1 MKGQMTMKDRHYTD
15 LFVDFDDTLCD
26 THGNAVEALH
36 EVYDEYHLE
45 RCFSHPDIFH
55 NAYWEANIDLWQR
68 YGRGEITRDYL
79 IVERFRRPL
88 SQGRDISVTPDL
100 CLQMSDR
107 FLDLCAQKAGVV
119 EGAHELVDY
128 LRRRGYRLHLCS
140 NGFHEVQYRKI
151 HACGFD
157 ECFDTVVLSEDAGA
171 NKPLP
176 AYFDYAF
183 RLTQARRETTVM
195 IGDGWDSDMSGAI
208 GYGLDTIYLNRFP
221 EYRPPLPVTHEVTRL
236 SEIMQIL

>member
-88 SQGRDISVTPDL
+88 SQGRDINVTPDL

-107 FLDLCAQKAGVV
+107 FRRRAWWRVPTSWWTICAGVAIAFTSV
-119 EGAHELVDY
+119 PTASM
-128 LRRRGYRLHLCS
+128 RCS
-140 NGFHEVQYRKI
+140 IGRFMPV
-151 HACGFD
+151 AS
-157 ECFDTVVLSEDAGA
+157 TDASI
-171 NKPLP
+171 P
-176 AYFDYAF
+176 
-183 RLTQARRETTVM
+183 
-195 IGDGWDSDMSGAI
+195 SS
-208 GYGLDTIYLNRFP
+208 
-221 EYRPPLPVTHEVTRL
+221 
-236 SEIMQIL
+236 